1 MNTGYITLPSNEKN
15 TNSDNTT
22 TRYITNFDQPI
33 KLEGLYEIALVE
45 AIYQQSWFVQV
56 GFVNY
61 SYSEPGSPFKWI
73 KIPILFYDSE
83 NIIQFCKRINDQ
95 IKNFILI
102 KIFNSRFELFKI
114 FKELKNETI
123 KENTKETKFDET
135 LYPKNQYDLLNN
147 INNKQSVIEDI
158 KKNEREY
165 VDSPALIYHNKHVI
179 IEFKNK
185 IQAVTF
191 EGDIAK
197 ILKCEIFNNNIL
209 ETKVF
214 NASNNL
220 NQLSLSVSE
229 IDSIDAT
236 QAIYLLGTFFIYSD
250 IADYVYYGSRMMPLL
265 RTLVIDYK
273 TPGRTLISHF
283 DTPHYIKINKEEIN
297 SILID
302 IRDQEGRKIYFD
314 NSQIAIKLHYR
325 PIRSE

>member
-1 MNTGYITLPSNEKN
+1 MNQTGYITLPSNEKDTN
-15 TNSDNTT
+15 TENTT

-33 KLEGLYEIALVE
+33 KLDGLYEIALVE
-45 AIYQQSWFVQV
+45 AIYKQSWFVPV

-61 SYSEPGSPFKWI
+61 SYSELGTPVNWI

-83 NIIQFCKRINDQ
+83 NIIHFCKRINDQ
-95 IKNFILI
+95 MKTFILV
-102 KIFNSRFELFKI
+102 KIYNSRFELSKI
-114 FKELKNETI
+114 IKNLKNE
-123 KENTKETKFDET
+123 NDKETKFDET
-135 LYPKNQYDLLNN
+135 LYPKTEYDLSNK
-147 INNKQSVIEDI
+147 IKNKQSVIEDI

-165 VDSPALIYHNKHVI
+165 VDSPTLIYHNKHII

-191 EGDIAK
+191 EGDIAS
-197 ILKCEIFNNNIL
+197 ILKCEIFNNIIN
-209 ETKVF
+209 ESKVF

-220 NQLSLSVSE
+220 NQTSLLECE
-229 IDSIDAT
+229 IDLIDAT
-236 QAIYLLGTFFIYSD
+236 QAIYLLGTLFIYSD

-325 PIRSE
+325 PISLE